1 MAGRVERRRVL
12 SLLWINLAVT
22 VMVPLIQMA
31 ANHATGAKAL
41 LAAWGHALVYGNV
54 GGVPAVLVMPWVID
68 RAASRRLPLVPVVVL
83 GCTVF
88 TALGCLAAQALL
100 AGMAGA
106 ALHPFWPEYF
116 RTLRMTTLFSV
127 AFGLGVF
134 FYGSMRERLLH
145 VEKRLH
151 EQELAA
157 ERTRTLAAE
166 ARLRSLETRVH
177 PHFLF
182 NTLNSI
188 SSLIKTAP
196 ARAEETLGKL
206 AALLRSS
213 LDNTNRP
220 LIPLHQELAMVDDY
234 IEIEKMRFGDKLRG
248 RVEVPPDLRGV
259 MVPPLSVQSLVEN
272 AVKHGIAA
280 QRGGGEFLVRG
291 SSENGSLRI
300 EVSDTGEGFDLT
312 AIPAG
317 RGLDNLVGRL
327 DALFGPRAH
336 LSVGRRDGRCVV
348 EMVLPRS

>member
-1 MAGRVERRRVL
+1 VERRWVF
-12 SLLWINLAVT
+12 SLLWINLAVI

-31 ANHATGAKAL
+31 SNQATEAKDL
-41 LAAWGHALVYGNV
+41 WTAWGHALVYGNV
-54 GGVPAVLVMPWVID
+54 AGFPAALIIPWVID
-68 RAASRRLPLVPVVVL
+68 RAARGRLPLVPVVIL
-83 GCTVF
+83 GCLVF
-88 TALGCLAAQALL
+88 TALGCLAAQTLLWGTSGVALP
-100 AGMAGA
+100 A
-106 ALHPFWPEYF
+106 FWAEYF

-134 FYGSMRERLLH
+134 FYASTRERLRH
-145 VEKRLH
+145 VEARLH

-166 ARLRSLETRVH
+166 ARLRSLESRVH

-196 ARAEETLGKL
+196 ARAEEMVGKL

-220 LIPLHQELAMVDDY
+220 LIPLRQELTMVGDY
-234 IEIEKMRFGDKLRG
+234 MEIERVRFGGRLRG
-248 RVEVPPDLRGV
+248 AVDVPPDLREV
-259 MVPPLSVQSLVEN
+259 MVPPLCVQSLVEN
-272 AVKHGIAA
+272 AVKHGITAL
-280 QRGGGEFLVRG
+280 RSGGEVLVKG
-291 SSENGSLRI
+291 SSENGCLRI
-300 EVSDTGEGFDLT
+300 EVSDTGPGFDLS
-312 AIPAG
+312 AIPADH
-317 RGLDNLVGRL
+317 GLDNLVGRL

-336 LSVGRRDGRCVV
+336 LNVRRRGGRCVV

>member
-1 MAGRVERRRVL
+1 MRGGVERRWIL
-12 SLLWINLAVT
+12 SLLWINLAVI

-31 ANHATGAKAL
+31 SNQATEAKDL
-41 LAAWGHALVYGNV
+41 WTAWGHALVYGNV
-54 GGVPAVLVMPWVID
+54 AGFPASLILPWVLN
-68 RAASRRLPLVPVVVL
+68 RAARGRLPLVPVVIL
-83 GCTVF
+83 GCMAF
-88 TALGCLAAQALL
+88 TALGCLAAQTLL
-100 AGMAGA
+100 WGMSGA
-106 ALHPFWPEYF
+106 ALPSFWAEYF

-134 FYGSMRERLLH
+134 SYASLRERLLQ
-145 VEKRLH
+145 VETRLH

-166 ARLRSLETRVH
+166 ARLRSLEARVH

-196 ARAEETLGKL
+196 ARAEEMVGKL

-220 LIPLHQELAMVDDY
+220 LIPLRQELAMVDDY
-234 IEIEKMRFGDKLRG
+234 IEIERVRFGGKLRG
-248 RVEVPPDLRGV
+248 AVDVPLDLREV

-272 AVKHGIAA
+272 AVKHGITAL
-280 QRGGGEFLVRG
+280 RGGGEVRVQG
-291 SSENGSLRI
+291 SSENGCLRI
-300 EVSDTGEGFDLT
+300 EVSDTGPGFDLS
-312 AIPAG
+312 AIPADH
-317 RGLDNLVGRL
+317 GLDNLVGRL
-327 DALFGPRAH
+327 DALFGPRAR
-336 LSVGRRDGRCVV
+336 LNVRRRAGRCVV